1 MKKTKILAVLT
12 GIAAFIPFGARA
24 AYPVYNPQQMAR
36 QGYVIN
42 NYPQQQNVR
51 YSGNAMYGQQPQVV
65 GRTTN
70 ITTQQMVAASTTNG
84 RPLTN
89 YVGATNPNRITG
101 ALPRVGS
108 SATNAGRQYY
118 QASDYDRLADS
129 GLYIGL
135 SAGYS
140 TMIKGQMTADYVG
153 QENAFF
159 APGSFRA
166 SDFNSDSV
174 IPLQVSVGAA
184 INSDVRV
191 DFSYLRYTGMSYAGN
206 VQTSTGDGFTDA
218 TVSGGAITSNST
230 MLNVYYNIDSFT
242 GNVMGGQLRPYVGA
256 GVGLS
261 LNTIADYVVFDNS
274 FYDETNGLGPGSIQA
289 GGLTAISDVYAYHN
303 GGTMEQLAFQL
314 EGGVTTSMND
324 GLKLDFFVRYA
335 NLGKVK
341 TSGSIIVS
349 QTEWLSDGA
358 GDEYEAPYDSV
369 FHYTNWFES
378 GTLSSLDV
386 GVRLRLEF

>member
-1 MKKTKILAVLT
+1 MRKFSFLAVLT
-12 GIAAFIPFGARA
+12 GFMSSLPFGADA
-24 AYPVYNPQQMAR
+24 AYPVYNPQQLAR

-42 NYPQQQNVR
+42 QYNPQQMA
-51 YSGNAMYGQQPQVV
+51 GA
-65 GRTTN
+65 TN
-70 ITTQQMVAASTTNG
+70 ITSQQLVAASAVNG
-84 RPLTN
+84 RPMVSN
-89 YVGATNPNRITG
+89 VGATNPNRITG

-140 TMIKGQMTADYVG
+140 TMISGQMSADYAN
-153 QENAFF
+153 ENNSFF

-166 SDFNSDSV
+166 SDLQHDSV
-174 IPLQVSVGAA
+174 IPLEISVGAA

-191 DFSYLRYTGMSYAGN
+191 DFSFLRYTGMSYAGN
-206 VQTSTGDGFTDA
+206 VQTSTGDGFADA

-242 GNVMGGQLRPYVGA
+242 GYVAGGSMRPYVGA
-256 GVGLS
+256 GIGLA
-261 LNTIADYVVFDNS
+261 LNSIADYVVYDNS
-274 FYDETNGLGPGSIQA
+274 FYDETDGYGPGVVEP

-314 EGGVTTSMND
+314 EAGITTAMND

-335 NLGKVK
+335 KLGKVK

-378 GTLSSLDV
+378 GNLSSLDI

>member
-1 MKKTKILAVLT
+1 MKKTTILAVLT
-12 GIAAFIPFGARA
+12 GIMVSAQFGAYA
-24 AYPVYNPQQMAR
+24 AYPVYNPQQLAR

-42 NYPQQQNVR
+42 TYPQQQVVG
-51 YSGNAMYGQQPQVV
+51 YQQPQIA

-70 ITTQQMVAASTTNG
+70 ITTQQLVAASAVNG
-84 RPLTN
+84 RPIA
-89 YVGATNPNRITG
+89 ATNPNRITG
-101 ALPRVGS
+101 TLPRVGS
-108 SATNAGRQYY
+108 AATNAGRQYY
-118 QASDYDRLADS
+118 QSADYDRLADS
-129 GLYIGL
+129 GLYVGL

-140 TMIKGQMTADYVG
+140 TMIKGQMSADYAG
-153 QENAFF
+153 QDKAFF
-159 APGSFRA
+159 APGAFRA
-166 SDFNSDSV
+166 ADLNSDSV
-174 IPLQVSVGAA
+174 IPLSVSVGAA
-184 INSDVRV
+184 INSDIRV
-191 DFSYLRYTGMSYAGN
+191 DFSYLRYTGMSYPGN
-206 VQTSTGDGFTDA
+206 VQTSTGNGFTDA

-261 LNTIADYVVFDNS
+261 LNTIADYVIFDNT
-274 FYDETNGLGPGSIQA
+274 FYDETNNLGPGSVPA

-314 EGGVTTSMND
+314 EGGVTTAMNE
-324 GLKLDFFVRYA
+324 GLKLDFFIRYA
-335 NLGKVK
+335 HLGKVK

-378 GTLSSLDV
+378 GRLSNLDV